1 MRSLMIRAWWLLQ
14 GIMNSSINWKCW
26 QYSIKR
32 PTGRSWTCSSSWI
45 CSLNNGVIWIEMT
58 RLWWVSDISN
68 NLWNFSQFY
77 FLYHTVFWGDTG
89 RIRYGSLFKKFFKK
103 NIFST
108 NVAGATQ
115 ASFFPALLPSLHYQ
129 KMWCVAI
136 KLIQPAIYISIRAAF
151 SFWLL
156 FWTRTGVENSWKKKK
171 NKLKRETERENKV
184 HQQKWPTVWH
194 TTPCEKKW
202 FFYLHGHN
210 VKYFR
215 MIMCVGSLSCYL
227 IFSALIYFFLI
238 SIK

>member
-1 MRSLMIRAWWLLQ
+1 MRSLMIRAWWRLQ

-58 RLWWVSDISN
+58 RLWWVSDICN

-115 ASFFPALLPSLHYQ
+115 ASFFSSAASITALSKNVMCGYKTYTAGH
-129 KMWCVAI
+129 I
-136 KLIQPAIYISIRAAF
+136 HFHSGSIFFLVVVLDQNRCGKF
-151 SFWLL
+151 L
-156 FWTRTGVENSWKKKK
+156 KKK
-171 NKLKRETERENKV
+171 
-184 HQQKWPTVWH
+184 
-194 TTPCEKKW
+194 
-202 FFYLHGHN
+202 
-210 VKYFR
+210 
-215 MIMCVGSLSCYL
+215 
-227 IFSALIYFFLI
+227 
-238 SIK
+238 